1 MAIQQGF
8 RHIDAAEVY
17 ANEKSCGDAIAS
29 ALSSGIPRSDFFILT
44 KMGSNGMKDIAKG
57 GRKELE
63 DLQCDYLDCLLLHL
77 PPRGKDGLP
86 TNVEAWKQMEKL
98 KDDGITKAI
107 GVSNCEL
114 GEGYK
119 I

>member
-1 MAIQQGF
+1 MAIKEGF

-17 ANEKSCGDAIAS
+17 LNEKSTGDAIKE
-29 ALSSGIPRSDFFILT
+29 ALSSGIKRSDFYVLT
-44 KMGSNGMKDIAKG
+44 KMGSEGMKDMPKG

-63 DLQCDYLDCLLLHL
+63 DLQCEYLDCLLLHL

-86 TNVEAWKQMEKL
+86 SNVEAWKQMEKL

-107 GVSNCEL
+107 GVSNCE
-114 GEGYK
+114 
-119 I
+119 